1 LVSIGIGSNGSRRDG
16 QENTSRK
23 SRESAMKS
31 RSLFARFF
39 MSYLWITTTLVVLM
53 GLYGCYLMRQFYL
66 DQLAIDLEAR
76 ARLCAKQIAVPLD
89 AGDSAAVDA
98 LCKELG
104 NLMSTR
110 ITVILGSG
118 KVVGDTEES
127 PEKMENHSD
136 RPEVRAA
143 MAKGIGIATH
153 FSRTL
158 KEERMYVAVAMK
170 PDTPTKTLVRMSVTV
185 PGINKTLAA
194 LFHDF
199 LVGGLVIAALVTAV
213 SLWISLRISRS
224 LEAMMA
230 NTDHVAR
237 RDLGHRFPDLD
248 SEEIAELTEAMQR
261 SAEQMAAQIREARR
275 EGRQS

>member
-1 LVSIGIGSNGSRRDG
+1 
-16 QENTSRK
+16 
-23 SRESAMKS
+23 MKS
-31 RSLFARFF
+31 KSLFARFF
-39 MSYLWITTTLVVLM
+39 MSYLWITTALVVLM

-76 ARLCAKQIAVPLD
+76 ARLCAEQIAVPVD
-89 AGDSAAVDA
+89 DGDSATVDA

-104 NLMSTR
+104 NLMNTR
-110 ITVILGSG
+110 VTVILDSG

-127 PEKMENHSD
+127 PRNMESHSN
-136 RPEVRAA
+136 RPEVKEA
-143 MAKGIGIATH
+143 MAKGVGTATH

-170 PDTPTKTLVRMSVTV
+170 PDAPTKALVRTSVTV
-185 PGINKTLAA
+185 PGINKTLAV

-230 NTDHVAR
+230 NSDCVVR

-248 SEEIAELTEAMQR
+248 SEEIGELMEAVKRSTEQTAGK
-261 SAEQMAAQIREARR
+261 IRESRR
-275 EGRQS
+275 EDKRS